1 MRKRNSVKKLGR
13 TDSHRKALYANQLSI
28 LFSTGKLETTT
39 VKAKAMKRA
48 ASKLMNKALNSKNQV
63 VLARNLS
70 VELKTEE
77 SRKKLV
83 EYARTVG
90 TKISIVRVGYRAGD
104 NAQKA
109 ELTLP
114 DYSKV
119 ATKKVKVEK
128 KAKKVEVKKVEK
140 AEVVKPEAMV
150 EAAKEQANKGG
161 FAQKIKQT
169 FTGGS
174 KERARSRSGL

>member
-13 TDSHRKALYANQLSI
+13 TDSHRRSLYSNQLST
-28 LFSTGKLETTT
+28 LFATGKLETTT

-48 ASKLMNKALNSKNQV
+48 AARLMNKALNGKNEV
-63 VLARNLS
+63 ILARNLS
-70 VELKTEE
+70 FELDTAEA
-77 SRKKLV
+77 RKKLV

-90 TKISIVRVGYRAGD
+90 TKISIVRVGYRVGD

-114 DYSKV
+114 GYDKV
-119 ATKKVKVEK
+119 ATKKVKAEK
-128 KAKKVEVKKVEK
+128 KTKKVEVKKASTTE
-140 AEVVKPEAMV
+140 VKPEVSAEV
-150 EAAKEQANKGG
+150 IKEQSNKGS

-174 KERARSRSGL
+174 KDRARSRSGL